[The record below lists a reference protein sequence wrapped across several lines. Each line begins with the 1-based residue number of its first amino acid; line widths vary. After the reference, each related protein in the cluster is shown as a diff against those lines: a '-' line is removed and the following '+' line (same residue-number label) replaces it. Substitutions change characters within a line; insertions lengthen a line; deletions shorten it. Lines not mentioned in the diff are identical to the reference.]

1 MWFREYKVWCV
12 SVRKR
17 THIHCI
23 FTVSFPRKW
32 WKYKKIV
39 ILSKTFQ
46 LNNLSRRMIMKITI
60 WSTYN
65 NFFVFSSL
73 AGNIQWICVRF
84 RTETHQTLYSLN
96 HIFLMTVFWSGV
108 LSIYVNSRCSL
119 STPLPFPT
127 PHLPFRTL
135 CLHQFQYNSINVE
148 MGVGGGEGGKRESS
162 DRLGQPV
169 LARIIRHSDIHEKK

>member
-1 MWFREYKVWCV
+1 MPENRLSWSARIYVNRENISVHFIPYGPSHQFWRKMWFREYKVWCV

-65 NFFVFSSL
+65 NFFCIFITCGEYTVNMCTLSYRDTPDFVLSEPHFPHDSILVWSSL
-73 AGNIQWICVRF
+73 YLRKF
-84 RTETHQTLYSLN
+84 SL
-96 HIFLMTVFWSGV
+96 V
-108 LSIYVNSRCSL
+108 LDQ
-119 STPLPFPT
+119 
-127 PHLPFRTL
+127 
-135 CLHQFQYNSINVE
+135 CLKV
-148 MGVGGGEGGKRESS
+148 
-162 DRLGQPV
+162 
-169 LARIIRHSDIHEKK
+169 

>member
-1 MWFREYKVWCV
+1 MKNPIYLKTARIYVNRENISVHFIPYGPSHQFWRKMWFREYKVWCV

-39 ILSKTFQ
+39 ILSKIFQ

-65 NFFVFSSL
+65 NFFCIFITCGEYTV
-73 AGNIQWICVRF
+73 NMY
-84 RTETHQTLYSLN
+84 TLSYRDTPDFVLSEPHFPPKVVGRSVLYK
-96 HIFLMTVFWSGV
+96 VYADV
-108 LSIYVNSRCSL
+108 LSIYVNSRW
-119 STPLPFPT
+119 F
-127 PHLPFRTL
+127 
-135 CLHQFQYNSINVE
+135 
-148 MGVGGGEGGKRESS
+148 
-162 DRLGQPV
+162 
-169 LARIIRHSDIHEKK
+169 

>member
-1 MWFREYKVWCV
+1 MDRVESARIYVNRENISVHFIPYGPSHQFWRKMWFREYKVWCV

-39 ILSKTFQ
+39 ILSKIFQ

-108 LSIYVNSRCSL
+108 LSIYVNSRWS
-119 STPLPFPT
+119 F
-127 PHLPFRTL
+127 FIRIY
-135 CLHQFQYNSINVE
+135 FQNIQTSAYIKKIKDFFVWL
-148 MGVGGGEGGKRESS
+148 GE
-162 DRLGQPV
+162 
-169 LARIIRHSDIHEKK
+169 